1 MKAFNRQKR
10 EKENIKVNNE
20 REEQKTFSEA
30 AQNSL
35 KINYFCLF
43 IDFLFHLSCFE
54 I

>member
-1 MKAFNRQKR
+1 MKALNKQKR
-10 EKENIKVNNE
+10 EKENIKVNNK

-43 IDFLFHLSCFE
+43 IDFLFRLSCFE